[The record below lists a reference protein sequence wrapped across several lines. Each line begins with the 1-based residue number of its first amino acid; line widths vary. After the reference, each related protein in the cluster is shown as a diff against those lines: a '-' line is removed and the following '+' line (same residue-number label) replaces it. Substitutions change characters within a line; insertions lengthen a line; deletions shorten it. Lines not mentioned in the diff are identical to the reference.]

1 MKTETKISN
10 TALKNTKH
18 KYLTT
23 KKKENHDE
31 KRNMENADTGYHQHS
46 HRRSN
51 YSRSNELHV
60 EKAVKKKRKA
70 ARKRRQKIKAL
81 KEAKASSNIKM
92 LLAFSQGSFYI

>member
-1 MKTETKISN
+1 
-10 TALKNTKH
+10 
-18 KYLTT
+18 
-23 KKKENHDE
+23 
-31 KRNMENADTGYHQHS
+31 MENADTGYHQHS

-60 EKAVKKKRKA
+60 AKAVKKKRKA

-81 KEAKASSNIKM
+81 KEAKASLNIKM

>member
-1 MKTETKISN
+1 
-10 TALKNTKH
+10 
-18 KYLTT
+18 
-23 KKKENHDE
+23 
-31 KRNMENADTGYHQHS
+31 MENADTGYHQHS

-51 YSRSNELHV
+51 YSRSYELHV

>member
-1 MKTETKISN
+1 
-10 TALKNTKH
+10 
-18 KYLTT
+18 
-23 KKKENHDE
+23 
-31 KRNMENADTGYHQHS
+31 MENADTGYHQHS

-81 KEAKASSNIKM
+81 KEAKASSKHKM

>member
-1 MKTETKISN
+1 
-10 TALKNTKH
+10 
-18 KYLTT
+18 
-23 KKKENHDE
+23 
-31 KRNMENADTGYHQHS
+31 MENADTGYHQHS